1 MRRRRSNTVRRAIW
15 LRFNKTCQMCFRPT
29 DERGFDL
36 DHHIPLE
43 IGGDDSDDNLRPLCR
58 PCHRMKTKGDVT
70 DIAKA
75 KRREDDHTGVSQ
87 PAGTLQSRG
96 FDRRPPQC
104 SATRELIKKRP
115 PRRLSGEVVR

>member
-1 MRRRRSNTVRRAIW
+1 MRRPRSTTARLAIW
-15 LRFNKTCQMCFRPT
+15 RKHGMTCQMCRMPT

-58 PCHRMKTKGDVT
+58 PCHRIKTGADRK

-75 KRREDDHTGVSQ
+75 KRRDADHTGATARKPWPKRPKT
-87 PAGTLQSRG
+87 PAPRQAR
-96 FDRRPPQC
+96 
-104 SATRELIKKRP
+104 ATSPLIKQLP
-115 PRRLSGEVVR
+115 ARRTPWNTP